1 MLKIGLD
8 NIDEILKTGKGKKIG
23 LITNHTGLNSDFI
36 SNIIIFKKLF
46 NKNFIKI
53 FTPEHGLYG
62 DEQAG
67 IDIKSYYDKNLD
79 IEIVSLYGNNNKNN
93 DIDNSMRENDISYL
107 KKDMPVEELKDID
120 VLFFDIQDVGT
131 RIYTYIATMVLSM
144 DQCNKL
150 GKEFVILDRPNP
162 INRSIEGPLL
172 DTNFR
177 SFIGIMEIPIRHGMT
192 VGEIGKLYN
201 EIYLNSSL
209 SLKVIK
215 MDKWDKNY
223 YNYMPWVMPSPN
235 IPTLNSAIV
244 YPGQVMFEGLN
255 ISEGRGTTKPFEI
268 IGSPWLNSYK
278 IVNKMNSSGLGGV
291 KFLEVKF
298 IPQFSKYKNERCNGI
313 ELYITDINKYKPY
326 FTSLKLI
333 NCILENSYNN
343 VIFYDKYFDKVNG
356 TDKVRKALI
365 NNNIDKLISD
375 IKLSD
380 NEFMNN
386 IKEILL
392 Y

>member
-8 NIDEILKTGKGKKIG
+8 NIDEILKTGNNKKIG
-23 LITNHTGLNSDFI
+23 LITNHTGLNSNFI
-36 SNIIIFKKLF
+36 SNITIFKRLF

-67 IDIKSYYDKNLD
+67 IDIKSYHDKNLD
-79 IEIVSLYGNNNKNN
+79 MEIVSLYGNDNKNDN
-93 DIDNSMRENDISYL
+93 IDDSMRENDISYL
-107 KKDMPVEELKDID
+107 KKNMPVEHLKDID
-120 VLFFDIQDVGT
+120 ILFFDIQDVGT

-144 DQCNKL
+144 EQCNKL

-162 INRSIEGPLL
+162 ISRHIEGPIL
-172 DTNFR
+172 NVKFR
-177 SFIGIMEIPIRHGMT
+177 SFIGIAEIPIRHGMT
-192 VGEIGKLYN
+192 IGEIGKFYN
-201 EIYLNSSL
+201 ETYLNSSL
-209 SLKVIK
+209 LLKVIE
-215 MDKWDKNY
+215 MDKWDKYY
-223 YNYMPWVMPSPN
+223 YNYMPWIMPSPN
-235 IPTLNSAIV
+235 ILTLNSAIV

-278 IVNKMNSSGLGGV
+278 IVNRMNSLDLNGI

-298 IPQFSKYKNERCNGI
+298 IPQFSKYKNERCDGI
-313 ELYITDINKYKPY
+313 ELYITDINKYEPY
-326 FTSLKLI
+326 VASLKLI
-333 NCILENSYNN
+333 NCIFEESYKNI
-343 VIFYDKYFDKVNG
+343 IFYDKYFDKVNG
-356 TDKVRKALI
+356 TDKIRNALI
-365 NNNIDKLISD
+365 NNNIDELIYD
-375 IKLSD
+375 IRFSD
-380 NEFMNN
+380 NEFIDK

>member
-120 VLFFDIQDVGT
+120 ILFFDIQDVGT

-150 GKEFVILDRPNP
+150 SKEFVILDRPNP
-162 INRSIEGPLL
+162 IGRYIEGALL

-192 VGEIGKLYN
+192 VGEIGKFYN
-201 EIYLNSSL
+201 ETYLNSSL

-215 MDKWDKNY
+215 MDEWDKNY
-223 YNYMPWVMPSPN
+223 YNYMLWVMPSPN

-278 IVNKMNSSGLGGV
+278 IVNKMNSSGLDGV

-298 IPQFSKYKNERCNGI
+298 IPQFSKYKNERCNGV

-326 FTSLKLI
+326 LTSLKLI

-365 NNNIDKLISD
+365 NNNIDELISD